1 MKWTNRGSET
11 NEKYLLYK
19 KRIGSIP
26 ASVWIFGAG
35 RKGNTF
41 AKKIKWLKEEITFCG
56 YIDNCRNIKQDDNN
70 TIIRLSEYVKKEGE
84 LIIVAVSCE
93 NYNSVEK
100 QLLSAGYEN
109 GRDYVKCEEFEDYLR
124 LSLIHERGR
133 LLLNVVQLSLTERC
147 TLKCK
152 KCAHGCANVPMN
164 AVDMSFDKVCL
175 SIESLFSIADYVNEF
190 YLIGGEPFLYNE
202 LAKTIA
208 FVGNKYRDRIN
219 ILSIT
224 TNATIPLSEDILRE
238 CVKYRVT
245 LHISNYEK
253 QIKGLNDKINV
264 MSAILNENKIEYTIQ
279 NADDRWFDYGF
290 DHVDNKYVEKKM
302 KTVFDACKTPC
313 REIRGTRYYYCI
325 QARANY
331 ENVGYNASDDY
342 LELSVLSGTNRKKIL
357 FEYDEG
363 YSDKGYLDMC
373 NYCYG
378 ADSINHPI
386 VAATQIVDN
395 NMRE

>member
-26 ASVWIFGAG
+26 TSVWIFGAG

-56 YIDNCRNIKQDDNN
+56 YIDNYRNIKPDDNN

-175 SIESLFSIADYVNEF
+175 SIETLFSIADYVNEF
-190 YLIGGEPFLYNE
+190 YLIGGEPFLFNE

-208 FVGNKYRDRIN
+208 LVGSKYRDRIN

-224 TNATIPLSEDILRE
+224 TNATIPISNELLFESQ
-238 CVKYRVT
+238 KYRVT
-245 LHISNYEK
+245 YHISNYGRAVK
-253 QIKGLNDKINV
+253 NLHTKVNQLTTLLDAY
-264 MSAILNENKIEYTIQ
+264 SIEYTLQ
-279 NADDRWFDYGF
+279 DENDEWTDYGF
-290 DHVDNKYVEKKM
+290 DHVYHNGDEERLIKI
-302 KTVFDACKTPC
+302 FDDCKTPC
-313 REIRGTRYYYCI
+313 REIRGNHFYYCI
-325 QARANY
+325 QARASA
-331 ENVGYNASDDY
+331 ENMDIWCGRDDY
-342 LELSVLSGTNRKKIL
+342 LDLKQLNDKIGKLIL
-357 FEYDEG
+357 FEYDCG
-363 YSDKGYLDMC
+363 YSERGYMEMC
-373 NYCYG
+373 NHCYG
-378 ADSINHPI
+378 AEAIRHPI
-386 VAATQIVDN
+386 PAAEQVK
-395 NMRE
+395 